1 MVVQRSEVWWAELVD
16 PRGSE
21 PEFRRPL
28 VIVQADSF
36 NRSRLR
42 TVIAVVLSSNMRL
55 LDAPGNVLL
64 PSNDTGLPKDST
76 AVVTQMITL
85 DQDYLTEC
93 AGSIPPRLM
102 ARVNAGLKLVLDL

>member
-1 MVVQRSEVWWAELVD
+1 VA
-16 PRGSE
+16 
-21 PEFRRPL
+21 
-28 VIVQADSF
+28 IVQADSF

-64 PSNDTGLPKDST
+64 PSNDTGLQRDST
-76 AVVTQMITL
+76 AVVTQVITL
-85 DQDYLTEC
+85 DHDHLTEC

-102 ARVNAGLKLVLDL
+102 ARVDAGLKLVLDL